1 MKHGTGSLSNLFIGI
16 LKLLDCLRIY
26 VGEWQND
33 KKSGLAY
40 EKF

>member
-1 MKHGTGSLSNLFIGI
+1 MEQVVLDNLYLGI
-16 LKLLDCLRIY
+16 LKLLESIRIY